1 MNMPLNIDFLQI
13 LLHMLNFVILA
24 GGLFFLLYKPVNQ
37 FLEQRRNYFRDLEKK
52 NKELLAENE
61 KIRKEY
67 EKKLQDAD
75 WEITER
81 KKKVEKEWA
90 ETSAR
95 YIEESKT
102 KATAIV
108 LAAEK
113 EAEERK
119 DHILESAQTE
129 IGELV
134 LEAAQKLLS
143 DTVTPE
149 RNSVL
154 YDEFLRV
161 AGETVAEVRAKND
174 RK

>member
-1 MNMPLNIDFLQI
+1 MPLNIDFLQI

-24 GGLFFLLYKPVNQ
+24 GGLFFLLYKPVTQ
-37 FLEQRRNYFRDLEKK
+37 FLQQRKDYFADLEKR
-52 NKELLAENE
+52 NKESLEE
-61 KIRKEY
+61 CKKMQMEY
-67 EKKLQDAD
+67 EKKLQEAEM
-75 WEITER
+75 EIAER
-81 KKKVEKEWA
+81 KKAAEKEWA

-95 YIEESKT
+95 YIEGA
-102 KATAIV
+102 KAKAAAIIQ
-108 LAAEK
+108 AAEK

-143 DTVTPE
+143 DTVTAQ
-149 RNSVL
+149 RDSKL
-154 YDEFLRV
+154 YDEFIRV
-161 AGETVAEVRAKND
+161 AGEKITEVRSKND